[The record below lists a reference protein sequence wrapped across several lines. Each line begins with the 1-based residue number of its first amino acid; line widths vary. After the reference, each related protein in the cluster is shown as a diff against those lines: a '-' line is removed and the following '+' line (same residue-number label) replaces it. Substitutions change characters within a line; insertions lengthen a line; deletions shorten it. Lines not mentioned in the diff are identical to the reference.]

1 MEFDF
6 GGYATKNDVLCTDG
20 RIIRKNAFKSQN
32 GQKVP
37 LVWMHQRNDPTNVLG
52 HAYLENRDDGVYC
65 YCKFNESANGQHAK
79 LLVEHGDVNS
89 LSIFANDLV
98 QKGANVTHGA
108 IREVSLVIAP
118 ANSGALIDNPIVQH
132 GDIDSDDYE
141 EYEDMSQAT
150 ISWFSE
156 LEHGVEFD
164 VDAFVEHACDK
175 KVKMGAKK
183 QEDPEEEDDSDSED
197 KSKEDDDPDP
207 EDKSE
212 EDDSE
217 DEEEKKVKKDSKSME
232 HAAKDTPE
240 DEETVQDVYN
250 TLTDKQKKVVA
261 FLIGSAI
268 AESEN
273 DEEDEDNKAEHSN
286 MEGEDTMS
294 RNVFDQN
301 NTIEMNSQTPSL
313 SHDQMTA
320 IMDDA
325 VKCGSYK
332 TAFLAHAEEIKERYG
347 IENIDIL
354 FPDAKTVGD
363 NPYMIKRDTE
373 WVAGV
378 LSETTHVPFSR
389 IKSVA
394 ADLTADEA
402 RAKGYVKGN
411 RKKEE
416 VIRLLKRVTTPTTVY
431 KKQKLDRD
439 DIVEITELNII
450 AWLKAEMRIMLNEE
464 LARAFLIGDGR
475 EIEDEDKIN
484 EENIRPIA
492 TDDEMY
498 AHQVILEADVA
509 NEDLPEEI
517 LMAQENYKG
526 SGNPSLY
533 STSKIVLKML
543 LAKDKIGRRLYNTD
557 AELSSSMG
565 VKKIVR
571 VPVMEQV
578 TRVTDDGDKIELIAI
593 VVNLRDYTVGATAGG
608 QISMFDDFDI
618 DFNQQ
623 KYLIETRCS
632 GALTVPKSAVVIWR
646 KLPAAASKPEGPSE
660 SGSELG

>member
-6 GGYATKNDVLCTDG
+6 GGYATRNDVLCTDG
-20 RIIRKNAFKSQN
+20 RIIRKNAFKAQN

-65 YCKFNESANGQHAK
+65 YCKFNNSSRGQHAK
-79 LLVEHGDVNS
+79 LLVEHGDINS

-118 ANSGALIDNPIVQH
+118 ANSGALIDNPVVQH
-132 GDIDSDDYE
+132 GDE
-141 EYEDMSQAT
+141 EYEDTTKAI
-150 ISWFSE
+150 ISMFSE

-164 VDAFVEHACDK
+164 IEDFVEHAESGK
-175 KVKMGAKK
+175 KPVKMEGKTKK
-183 QEDPEEEDDSDSED
+183 KPVEEPEEDEEEPEDEEDEDLEDDEPDDAEDDSD
-197 KSKEDDDPDP
+197 EDDTD
-207 EDKSE
+207 
-212 EDDSE
+212 
-217 DEEEKKVKKDSKSME
+217 DEEEKNVKKPNTKSMQ
-232 HAAKDTPE
+232 HADDSND
-240 DEETVQDVYN
+240 DEETVQDVYD

-261 FLIGSAI
+261 FLIGSAL
-268 AESEN
+268 A
-273 DEEDEDNKAEHSN
+273 DKEDEDDTDDNKAEHSYL
-286 MEGEDTMS
+286 EGEIMP

-301 NTIEMNSQTPSL
+301 NTMEMASQTPSL
-313 SHDQMTA
+313 SHDQLSA

-332 TAFLAHAEEIKERYG
+332 TAFLAHAQEYG

-354 FPDAKTVGD
+354 FPDAKMVGE
-363 NPYMIKRDTE
+363 NPALIKRDTE

-411 RKKEE
+411 KKKEE
-416 VIRLLKRVTTPTTVY
+416 VVKLLKRVTTPTTVY

-439 DIVEITELNII
+439 DIVDITDLNVV

-475 EIEDEDKIN
+475 EIEDDDKID
-484 EENIRPIA
+484 EECIRPIWK
-492 TDDEMY
+492 DDDMY
-498 AHQVILEADVA
+498 AHHVVLEADVA
-509 NEDLPEEI
+509 DEDLPEEI
-517 LMAQENYKG
+517 LKAQEEYNG
-526 SGNPSLY
+526 SGTPSMY
-533 STSKIVLKML
+533 ATSKTILKML
-543 LAKDKIGRRLYNTD
+543 LLKDKIGRRLYNTD
-557 AELSSSMG
+557 SELGSALG
-565 VKKIVR
+565 VKKLVR
-571 VPVMEQV
+571 VPVMDRQVRKLDGGSEQA
-578 TRVTDDGDKIELIAI
+578 ELIAI
-593 VVNLRDYTVGATAGG
+593 LVNLRDYTVGATAGG
-608 QISMFDDFDI
+608 AVSMFDDFDI
-618 DFNQQ
+618 DFNQY

-632 GALTVPKSAVVIWR
+632 GTLTVPKSAIVIER
-646 KLPAAASKPEGPSE
+646 KVAG
-660 SGSELG
+660 GMG